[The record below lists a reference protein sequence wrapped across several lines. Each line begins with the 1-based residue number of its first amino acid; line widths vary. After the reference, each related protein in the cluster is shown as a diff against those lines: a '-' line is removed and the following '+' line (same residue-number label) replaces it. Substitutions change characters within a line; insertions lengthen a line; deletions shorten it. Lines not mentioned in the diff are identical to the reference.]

1 MAGRVTMRDVAR
13 AAGVSP
19 MTVSRALKPGGL
31 VNARTAR
38 TVREAASRLGYVYDA
53 TAQAFRAQRSGFLA
67 VTLPSTNNA
76 NFAATHRG
84 LTRALEGTDLQILLG
99 ITDYQVEEEERLV
112 RQLLARR
119 PEAIVLTGGTHTEA
133 TRGLLSSVD
142 IPVIEIWDV
151 PEAALGHVVGFSNQR
166 AMWPIVEHLAAAGRR
181 RLAFLGATGVTDARG
196 AERWAGVVAA
206 ARALGLPEVVRLD
219 AGPAP
224 ASMREGAW
232 AIDGARDCLG
242 AFDALVCVSDP
253 VAFGAIT
260 ACVRLGIDV
269 PGDLAVTGFGA
280 FEIGEMSRPRITT
293 VDVGALRIGMETGR
307 LLRDLEGDDA
317 GAVRVD
323 TGARLVVGGSS

>member
-1 MAGRVTMRDVAR
+1 MRDVAR

-151 PEAALGHVVGFSNQR
+151 PEAA
-166 AMWPIVEHLAAAGRR
+166 
-181 RLAFLGATGVTDARG
+181 
-196 AERWAGVVAA
+196 
-206 ARALGLPEVVRLD
+206 
-219 AGPAP
+219 
-224 ASMREGAW
+224 
-232 AIDGARDCLG
+232 
-242 AFDALVCVSDP
+242 
-253 VAFGAIT
+253 
-260 ACVRLGIDV
+260 
-269 PGDLAVTGFGA
+269 
-280 FEIGEMSRPRITT
+280 
-293 VDVGALRIGMETGR
+293 
-307 LLRDLEGDDA
+307 
-317 GAVRVD
+317 
-323 TGARLVVGGSS
+323 